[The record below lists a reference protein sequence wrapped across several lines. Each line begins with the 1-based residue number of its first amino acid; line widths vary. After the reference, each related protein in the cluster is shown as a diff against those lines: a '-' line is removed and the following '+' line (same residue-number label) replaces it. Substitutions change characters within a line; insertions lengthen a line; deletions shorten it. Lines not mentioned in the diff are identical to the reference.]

1 MRACCLDEST
11 GLPTIVAHREPRL
24 PKPNR
29 NQSGR
34 RPGSTGGNPGR
45 IGSET
50 NPPAAQVKPKIYAP
64 RRRSDPEMESTAS
77 VTRMLDSHLE
87 LMRFTSA
94 AAAIL
99 FGIDLALFTS
109 MAVLDFRRGSPRVAS
124 EVVGAAGFSLML
136 IGFLSMRTSRYQ
148 RAFVRRW
155 HEWHRKS
162 RAERLRA
169 IGSRIV
175 GAVALVI
182 LGIGVPILI
191 ESAMGPGQGWF
202 EYFVRAAPATFL
214 VAAAVFAGAAVW
226 HSGVLRSTIG
236 GL

>member
-1 MRACCLDEST
+1 
-11 GLPTIVAHREPRL
+11 
-24 PKPNR
+24 
-29 NQSGR
+29 
-34 RPGSTGGNPGR
+34 
-45 IGSET
+45 
-50 NPPAAQVKPKIYAP
+50 
-64 RRRSDPEMESTAS
+64 MESTAS
-77 VTRMLDSHLE
+77 VTRTLDSRLE
-87 LMRFTSA
+87 LMRVTSS

-99 FGIDLALFTS
+99 FGIDLALVTS
-109 MAVLDFRRGSPRVAS
+109 MAALDFRIGSPRAPGEVAW
-124 EVVGAAGFSLML
+124 AAGFSLML

-202 EYFVRAAPATFL
+202 DYFVRAEPSTFL
-214 VAAAVFAGAAVW
+214 VAAAVFAGAVMW
-226 HSGVLRSTIG
+226 HSGAFD
-236 GL
+236 